1 MSIPKRMLIE
11 LIKMTAFPNKGA
23 FCSREGSNN
32 AFLISLVV
40 LYAVIEEVITNM
52 HASNGYLNSIDCS
65 WRTHQKQFLNLSVG
79 VSRAVTPIIAERS
92 IALTVPPGGEILIN
106 ALVLPL

>member
-1 MSIPKRMLIE
+1 MLIE

-40 LYAVIEEVITNM
+40 LYAVIEEVIMNM
-52 HASNGYLNSIDCS
+52 HAWKKINNTIFIE
-65 WRTHQKQFLNLSVG
+65 WLSEFHRLFMAY
-79 VSRAVTPIIAERS
+79 SSKTIS
-92 IALTVPPGGEILIN
+92 
-106 ALVLPL
+106 